1 MKKKKLLLILASL
14 LILGACS
21 TKDSNP
27 DKKTFVTTGDGFNGK
42 IKLEVILEGEKID
55 DIKLVSH
62 NDTSHIMSRT
72 FEPLKKR
79 ILDAQ
84 SPIVDSIS
92 GATYTSFGIKTAVN
106 NALKDSG
113 QETSRIRPNT
123 SAPELPEAVLDT
135 VKTDLVIV
143 GGGPAGLAAA
153 ISAKEAGLDNVILLE
168 KLDILSGNGKYDMNF
183 YDLINTEASREN
195 GVEDSVEQLIAD
207 NSNDL
212 DSPERTRAQAE
223 GSWKLDEW
231 LRSFGVNLN
240 HHYGK
245 RGNMAEADQYA
256 GAHIQDGL
264 EARAKELGVD
274 IRTNTKGL
282 DLIMEDGIAKGIK
295 VQNKNNFYDIE
306 AKAVIMATGGF
317 SANKDL
323 LAKYAPGNEDF
334 QTSNQI
340 GATGDFIPVFEEN
353 DIALDN
359 LDVLNLFPFI
369 IGHTRD
375 LTGGGDGFMLVN
387 SNGERF
393 TSEKVTRAKRMET
406 ANTILAQPEG
416 VAFYVYDQN
425 LYESSFRLQ
434 KHTKEGLH
442 MKADTLEELA
452 GMMEVPTENLVKTME
467 SFNMAIRGEMED
479 QFRAEPFHREF
490 KGEGPYYAVQVESAV
505 HMTRGGV
512 VANENTE
519 VLFEDGEIVEGL
531 YAAGEVTSTNAAY
544 SAAVIFGRI
553 AGENAVEFIENN

>member
-21 TKDSNP
+21 TEDSNP
-27 DKKTFVTTGDGFNGK
+27 SKKTFVTTGDGFNGK

-62 NDTSHIMSRT
+62 NDTKHIMSRT

-106 NALKDSG
+106 NALKESG

-123 SAPELPEAVLDT
+123 SGPELPEAVLDT

-153 ISAKEAGLDNVILLE
+153 ISAKEAGLENVILLE

-183 YDLINTEASREN
+183 YDLINTKASREN
-195 GVEDSVEQLIAD
+195 GVDDSVEQFIAD
-207 NSNDL
+207 NLNDL

-256 GAHIQDGL
+256 GAHVQDGL
-264 EARAKELGVD
+264 EARAIELGVD

-317 SANKDL
+317 SANKEL

-375 LTGGGDGFMLVN
+375 LTGGGDGFMLIN
-387 SNGERF
+387 SNGNRF
-393 TSEKVTRAKRMET
+393 TSEKVTNAKRMET
-406 ANTILAQPEG
+406 ANTILAQPDG
-416 VAFYVYDQN
+416 IAFYVYDQN

-452 GMMEVPTENLVKTME
+452 RMMEVPTENLIKTME
-467 SFNMAIRGEMED
+467 SFNLAIRGEMED
-479 QFRAEPFHREF
+479 QFRDQPFHREF

-519 VLFEDGEIVEGL
+519 VLFENGEIVEGL
-531 YAAGEVTSTNAAY
+531 YAAGEVTNSNAAY

-553 AGENAVEFIENN
+553 AGENAVDFIENN